1 MDVVC
6 ARDRRCRVDVF
17 ECLSEAGWNGV
28 DRRYLGNIE
37 FIKGLGLGS
46 VILCFS
52 KSDRR
57 PLLASETR

>member
-1 MDVVC
+1 MVC
-6 ARDRRCRVDVF
+6 ARDQRCRVDVF

-37 FIKGLGLGS
+37 FIKGLGS

-57 PLLASETR
+57 PLFASETR